1 MKEIITYGSYAPSS
15 HNAQMWTVEIPK
27 NNKIKV
33 YPNYDRVL
41 PFVDPNNRETW
52 ISIGAFIENCVLSAQ
67 DLGYNSAV
75 TINDAEVILNL
86 QQDHNLVKTNRNI
99 ELIKKRLTIRKPY
112 LEKKIDDR
120 IITKLINPS
129 DGILYFPI
137 ENKETKKIIDYSLDA
152 YSFQMKDTSK
162 LRELA
167 KWMTFSY
174 KEEKHRKD
182 GITSEALGIKGI
194 ERFLFNLFFT
204 KKSVTGKT
212 FIKSS
217 IKSAKEQL
225 NSCSGYILITSD
237 SYSKAELIKTGRLL
251 ERVWLECIDSQI
263 AVHPMSQVLE
273 EKEYYDLL
281 KTSLKIDKEI
291 QMLLRIGKVK
301 EYPER
306 IRKRLDIKD
315 IITPCKLPPC

>member
-33 YPNYDRVL
+33 YPNYARVL

-52 ISIGAFIENCVLSAQ
+52 ISIGAFVENCVLSAQ
-67 DLGYNSAV
+67 DLGYSSAV
-75 TINDAEVILNL
+75 TINDAEIILDL
-86 QQDHNLVKTNRNI
+86 QQDNSLIKTNRNI

-112 LEKKIDDR
+112 LDIKIDDTT
-120 IITKLINPS
+120 ITKLINLS
-129 DGILYFPI
+129 DSIWYFPI

-152 YSFQMKDTSK
+152 YSFQMKDISK

-167 KWMTFSY
+167 KWMIFSY
-174 KEEKHRKD
+174 REEKHRKD
-182 GITSEALGIKGI
+182 GMTTEALEIKGI
-194 ERFLFNLFFT
+194 RRFLFNLFFT
-204 KKSVTGKT
+204 KKSVTRKT

-217 IKSAKEQL
+217 IKRVKKQL

-237 SYSKAELIKTGRLL
+237 SYGKAELIKTGRLL
-251 ERVWLECIDSQI
+251 EQVWLECIDSQI
-263 AVHPMSQVLE
+263 AVHPMSQILE

-306 IRKRLDIKD
+306 IRKRLDIID
-315 IITPCKLPPC
+315 IIKG

>member
-15 HNAQMWTVEIPK
+15 HNAQMWIVEMPE
-27 NNKIKV
+27 NEKIKV
-33 YPNYDRVL
+33 YPNYDRTL

-67 DLGYNSAV
+67 DLGYSSIV
-75 TINDAEVILNL
+75 TINDDEITLDF
-86 QQDHNLVKTNRNI
+86 QQDHNLIKTKRNI

-112 LEKKIDDR
+112 LEKKIDDAT
-120 IITKLINPS
+120 ITKLTNIS
-129 DGILYFPI
+129 DSILYFPS
-137 ENKETKKIIDYSLDA
+137 ESKETKKIIDCSLDA
-152 YSFQMKDTSK
+152 YSFQMKDTDK

-174 KEEKHRKD
+174 KEEKQRKD
-182 GITSEALGIKGI
+182 GITPEAIEIKGI
-194 ERFLFNLFFT
+194 KRFLFNLFIS
-204 KKSVTGKT
+204 KKSVTGKA

-237 SYSKAELIKTGRLL
+237 SYSKIELIQAGRLL
-251 ERVWLECIDSQI
+251 EQVWLECIHNEI

-281 KTSLKIDKEI
+281 KTSLKIDREI

-301 EYPER
+301 EYSER
-306 IRKRLDIKD
+306 RRKRLDIKD
-315 IITPCKLPPC
+315 IIRE